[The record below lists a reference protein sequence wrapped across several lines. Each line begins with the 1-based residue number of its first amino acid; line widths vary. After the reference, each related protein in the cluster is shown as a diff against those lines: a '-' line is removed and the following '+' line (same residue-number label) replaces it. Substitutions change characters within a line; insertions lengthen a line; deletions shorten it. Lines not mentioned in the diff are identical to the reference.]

1 VKKQV
6 RDIFKPAVVLFLICL
21 VVTAALA
28 FTYVSTKEVIAQ
40 RIAIDEENARKE
52 VLPEA
57 DSFEIIEDFEKEM
70 SEAGMVKEAFKG
82 LKAETLVGYV
92 FAVDSKGYGGDMR
105 VIVGITPD
113 GEITG
118 VKIGENNETP
128 GLGSKA
134 AEEPFISQFSNIEPE
149 GPLKVVKKSKTTAE
163 DIDAISGATTTTKAV
178 VNAVQ
183 AALDMAAE
191 ISKEGGN
198 SK

>member
-6 RDIFKPAVVLFLICL
+6 RDIFKPAFVLFLICL

-28 FTYVSTKEVIAQ
+28 FTYVGTKEVIAQ

-57 DSFEIIEDFEKEM
+57 DGFEVVEGFENET
-70 SEAGMVKEAFKG
+70 SEVGMVKEAFKG

-134 AEEPFISQFSNIEPE
+134 AEEPFISQFLNIKPE
-149 GPLKVVKKSKTTAE
+149 GPLKVVKKNKTTDE

-178 VNAVQ
+178 VYSVQ
-183 AALDMAAE
+183 AALDMVAE